1 MLHGQKGKNMTKG
14 ICRRCGSA
22 LNDGAR
28 FCVKCGEVAIVVRS
42 GVLYTPETIPLAKE
56 ETEQT
61 VAPHAAPTE
70 KMPAILMPRM
80 ESSDSLSTTE
90 G

>member
-1 MLHGQKGKNMTKG
+1 MTEG

-22 LNDGAR
+22 LTEGAR
-28 FCVKCGEVAIVVRS
+28 FCVKCGEVAIVVS
-42 GVLYTPETIPLAKE
+42 SAGPSTLETRPFAKE

-61 VAPHAAPTE
+61 VPLHSAPTE